1 MEISD
6 DIAYTELERGMMEW
20 GVGEGMGDEDEDE
33 DEDGVLKG
41 GGGIR
46 GLVE

>member
-20 GVGEGMGDEDEDE
+20 GVGEGVGGGMGDEDEDE
-33 DEDGVLKG
+33 DEDEDGF
-41 GGGIR
+41 
-46 GLVE
+46 

>member
-20 GVGEGMGDEDEDE
+20 GVGEGVGGGMGDEDEDE
-33 DEDGVLKG
+33 DEDGF
-41 GGGIR
+41 
-46 GLVE
+46 